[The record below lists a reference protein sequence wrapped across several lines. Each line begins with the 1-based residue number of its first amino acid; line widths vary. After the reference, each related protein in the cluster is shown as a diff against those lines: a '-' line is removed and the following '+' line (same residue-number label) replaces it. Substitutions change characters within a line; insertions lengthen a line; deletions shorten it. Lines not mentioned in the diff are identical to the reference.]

1 MSQANTTGIV
11 SLPCTQA
18 LGQYLRVKN
27 DVTYGLAL
35 AGASDEELG
44 TVNEEFVITGLGSRS
59 HCPVLT
65 PMAPGTHYMI
75 ASEAISQFGDVYA
88 AASGKVASTGTVRIG
103 KTLTAATANGDI
115 IQVLRFQST
124 QVTTAGT
131 TGSSFTV
138 DSDAETPKIALA
150 GQTGG
155 TGNYTTTIKPET
167 TLSANNTIVC
177 PEANGDTLVAVALA
191 QTLTNKTLTSPVLTT
206 PQINDTTADHQYVF
220 AVSELAADRTV
231 TLPLL
236 TGNDTFVFADFTQT
250 LTNKTLTAPTIA
262 SPVVTE
268 SIGASTSAAGST
280 SADAGAL
287 PAGTARVYP
296 TTAADDTTG
305 VIIHADDKVTG
316 RMLFIGNGVANKILK
331 VYPPAGGTINGG
343 AANAAFSTASGHGAI
358 VLCTSS
364 GDNTWLGW

>member
-1 MSQANTTGIV
+1 MTQAEVTGIV
-11 SLPCTQA
+11 SLPCTQD

-27 DVTYGLAL
+27 DGTYGLGL

-44 TVNEEFVITGLGSRS
+44 TVSEEFVVSGLGARS
-59 HCPVLT
+59 VCPVVT
-65 PMAPGTHYMI
+65 PMAPGLHYMI
-75 ASEAISQFGDVYA
+75 ASTSIAQFGDVYA
-88 AASGKVASTGTVRIG
+88 AASGKVASSGTVRVG
-103 KTLTAATANGDI
+103 KTIDAATASGDI
-115 IQVLRFQST
+115 IRVLRFQST
-124 QVTTAGT
+124 QVATAGT

-138 DSDAETPKIALA
+138 DSDAETPKLAIA

-167 TLSANNTIVC
+167 TLSADNAIVC
-177 PEANGDTLVAVALA
+177 PEADGDTLVAVALA

-206 PQINDTTADHQYVF
+206 PQINDTSADHQYVF
-220 AVSELAADRTV
+220 AVSELTADRTV

-236 TGNDTFVFADFTQT
+236 TGNDTFVFAAFTQT
-250 LTNKTLTAPTIA
+250 LTNKTLTAPTIT

-268 SIGASTSAAGST
+268 AIGASTSAAGST

-296 TTAADDTTG
+296 TTAADDTVG
-305 VIIHADDKVTG
+305 VIIHDSDKVTG

-343 AANAAFSTASGHGAI
+343 SANAAFSTASGHGAI
-358 VLCTSS
+358 VMCTSS

>member
-167 TLSANNTIVC
+167 TLSANNTIIC

-191 QTLTNKTLTSPVLTT
+191 
-206 PQINDTTADHQYVF
+206 
-220 AVSELAADRTV
+220 
-231 TLPLL
+231 
-236 TGNDTFVFADFTQT
+236 QT

-305 VIIHADDKVTG
+305 VIIHANDKVTG

>member
-35 AGASDEELG
+35 AGATDEELG
-44 TVNEEFVITGLGSRS
+44 TVNEEFVVSGLGSRS

-88 AASGKVASTGTVRIG
+88 AAGGKVAATGTVRIG

-167 TLSANNTIVC
+167 TLSANNTIIC

-191 QTLTNKTLTSPVLTT
+191 QTLTNKTLT
-206 PQINDTTADHQYVF
+206 
-220 AVSELAADRTV
+220 
-231 TLPLL
+231 
-236 TGNDTFVFADFTQT
+236 
-250 LTNKTLTAPTIA
+250 APTIA

-268 SIGASTSAAGST
+268 SLGASTSAAGST

-305 VIIHADDKVTG
+305 VIIHASDKVTG

-343 AANAAFSTASGHGAI
+343 SANAAFSTASGHGAI
-358 VLCTSS
+358 VMCTSS